1 MITILGFIGIITGTG
16 TIGGI
21 ITKEDGTIHTIIA
34 LFSMTGVIIII
45 TIIVSLMLQVYLKA
59 MEEEEKE

>member
-16 TIGGI
+16 IIGDI
-21 ITKEDGTIHTIIA
+21 ITKEDGIIHTIIA

-59 MEEEEKE
+59 MGEEEKR

>member
-16 TIGGI
+16 IIGDT

-59 MEEEEKE
+59 MGEEEKR